1 MNEEELINEIN
12 SMIAALTRYASVAV
26 SLQKNIGKP
35 IETLMK
41 LLLCE
46 IENRTLVNTNL
57 LVTNSKAIDL
67 ADMQNSI
74 AFQITTNATRAK
86 WQETDS
92 TLNKNKMIGN
102 GAGQYKEVRVIG
114 FCKHSRPNAN
124 KPAPSYLR
132 VEGLDYYL
140 SKLSSLDLPQL
151 SRIANG
157 LRNSYNFSQ
166 LHPLSDEHCF
176 AVLHRLINRDALR
189 HAAHFEGSFENQ
201 AQAFQDIKTMIFS
214 GRSDSRRSKCI
225 GEYHDQ
231 DYVSL
236 LNEIDLQLSKMLIEI
251 HKMRI
256 EQSNG
261 FTSPQGYKDFEAA
274 RVQTI
279 TLVNNF
285 CVRKKLNHLPEILST
300 N

>member
-12 SMIAALTRYASVAV
+12 SMIAALAQYASVAV

-35 IETLMK
+35 VETLMK
-41 LLLCE
+41 LLLSE

-57 LVTNSKAIDL
+57 FVANSKAIDL

-92 TLNKNKMIGN
+92 TLTSNDMIGS

-132 VEGLDYYL
+132 VEGLEYYL

-151 SRIANG
+151 SRIADG
-157 LRNSYNFSQ
+157 LRKSYNFSR

-176 AVLHRLINRDALR
+176 GVFHRLINRDALR
-189 HAAHFEGSFENQ
+189 HAAHFEGSFEKQ
-201 AQAFQDIKTMIFS
+201 AQAFQDVKTMIFS
-214 GRSDSRRSKCI
+214 GSSDSRRSKCI
-225 GEYHDQ
+225 GEYYDQ
-231 DYVSL
+231 DYVTL
-236 LNEIDLQLSKMLIEI
+236 LSEIDMQLSKMLIEI
-251 HKMRI
+251 HKMRVA
-256 EQSNG
+256 QSNT
-261 FTSPQGYKDFEAA
+261 FTTPKGYKDFESA
-274 RVQTI
+274 RMETI
-279 TLVNNF
+279 NLVNDF
-285 CVRKKLNHLPEILST
+285 CLRKGLVHLPEIVPIK
-300 N
+300 